1 MIVLFRDRIKIKM
14 RKKLKKFLVKIKI
27 DPDLGNNLVFY
38 LKMKIQEIHRIII
51 NNIDNKK
58 DSDIINN

>member
-38 LKMKIQEIHRIII
+38 LKMKI
-51 NNIDNKK
+51 
-58 DSDIINN
+58 